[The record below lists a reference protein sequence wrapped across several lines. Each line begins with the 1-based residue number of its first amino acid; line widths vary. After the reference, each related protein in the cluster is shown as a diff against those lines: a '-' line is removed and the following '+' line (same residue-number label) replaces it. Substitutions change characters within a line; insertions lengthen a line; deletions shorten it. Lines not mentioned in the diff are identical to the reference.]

1 MISLYCRSNSSWF
14 VYNLIQQSDWLNK
27 NVMVL
32 RGSFVGPNI
41 SMSVLK
47 HSKGSDDSIV
57 EVGGQDVPA
66 SWDPPAS
73 PSRLAI
79 GAGVTCWFLIQVLQ
93 LTLECVQTFLL
104 SFWRIVHA
112 QVNLYHCCISIGNCP
127 CVFSCF
133 SQSVRY
139 GWWRTVNFVAFDHTV
154 PFLVFWTQAEDSVH

>member
-93 LTLECVQTFLL
+93 LTLESVQTFLL

-112 QVNLYHCCISIGNCP
+112 QVNLSHCMLSLD
-127 CVFSCF
+127 
-133 SQSVRY
+133 
-139 GWWRTVNFVAFDHTV
+139 AFLLV
-154 PFLVFWTQAEDSVH
+154 IVLVSLAFLANQYVMVGGVQWILWPLIIRCLF